1 MEAEATKVVIAGAG
15 FAGTEAAQALS
26 ALVRGRNVQI
36 TMVSDRS
43 YHLFTPLLYQ
53 VASGLA
59 NSYHVIQPVRGWAVR
74 KRIAFLEATVNAVDI
89 QRKAIET
96 DRGVLN
102 YDFLVLCLG
111 TETNDFGIPGVSE
124 KALFLKK
131 LEDGDAIRNRML
143 RCFEAAS
150 LPATPESERRRLLST
165 VIVGGGS
172 SGVELAGTIADYF
185 GVLDEYYKGIDTD
198 RSTRVSLIEAEGKLV
213 PGRGDSISE
222 TCLRVLRRK
231 GVDVRFNAKVASV
244 DADGIRLRDVTI
256 ITTDTVVWDRRH
268 KTEQGHCR
276 PVRGWKRKQGRK
288 TGCRQAA

>member
-1 MEAEATKVVIAGAG
+1 M
-15 FAGTEAAQALS
+15 
-26 ALVRGRNVQI
+26 
-36 TMVSDRS
+36 
-43 YHLFTPLLYQ
+43 
-53 VASGLA
+53 
-59 NSYHVIQPVRGWAVR
+59 
-74 KRIAFLEATVNAVDI
+74 
-89 QRKAIET
+89 
-96 DRGVLN
+96 
-102 YDFLVLCLG
+102 
-111 TETNDFGIPGVSE
+111 
-124 KALFLKK
+124 
-131 LEDGDAIRNRML
+131 
-143 RCFEAAS
+143 
-150 LPATPESERRRLLST
+150 
-165 VIVGGGS
+165 
-172 SGVELAGTIADYF
+172 ELAGTIADYF